1 MIKKKNSNRN
11 VTGLTGAADI
21 TESIS
26 VLQSLPVGVI
36 IYSLKNILFANSTAF
51 KLLNFDKKLEKSI
64 SKLSIFDFLLP
75 EQHKIVKNNAL
86 LLFKGD
92 TPKSIIYR
100 VVNQKKQ
107 YFSIETKSSVVK
119 YNGEEVILVSFTDV
133 SDDISLRDELTES
146 KEKLELITEN
156 SNDLI
161 FFYSAYPKPNYSYV
175 SSALKGMLGYEAN
188 SFYNDPDFGFSLV
201 VNKEDYKKNEKKLI
215 QLQKANSKETLKS
228 VFQYKTKSGILVWLE
243 DRYTPIFDE
252 KNKIKYF
259 LGLSRDVTIE
269 KEAQI
274 ELQQKQISYA
284 NLIES
289 APVGIFIHEKGICLF
304 ANTEASNIL
313 EEKSP
318 KVIIGKYL
326 IDYIIPEQR
335 EAGLDR
341 IKRALIGEVLEYKT
355 YIIKTAKKKFVE
367 VELKTTGVV
376 FNGIQCV
383 QTTMTNISS
392 EKKLQAQTL
401 KTQLV
406 EETNKKLIKVI
417 KERDDKQAKLN
428 TIFNTSTHIMW
439 TVDRNYK
446 LSSFNQNYY
455 NQIFDF
461 YNKVLEVGLDYRKL
475 YKSISTKEN
484 YNYWIGKFD
493 LAFKGQDVVFETN
506 KILDNG
512 DYIYREIF
520 LNPTLDNKGNVLEIV
535 AISHNIT
542 ERKINEIKAQEQ
554 SAKLLAIFESSA
566 HLIWTVDKDFNLTEC
581 NNNFRNAFYNNHHIY
596 PVLKKQLHTLLP
608 KDKQQTYKSY
618 WYELYSKVLN
628 GQSLKFERLQFSAK
642 GDFSVKEVYLNPIRN
657 INNEIVEIACLAH
670 DITENKLF
678 EKQTLEQSAKLKAI
692 FESGDQLMWTI
703 TKDKIITS
711 FNKNYSNSV
720 FDLYGYYPEIGK
732 TMRSGK
738 TTKYHPFWDD
748 KYEEA
753 FSGHKVEFI
762 SERTTLS
769 GKTITRQMILNP
781 IKDSFNNVIEVSG
794 IGFDITE
801 NKKNEEKVS
810 QSLKEKEI
818 LLKEVHHRVK
828 NNMQVISSILNL
840 QSSYVKDDYALS
852 LLKECQNRIK
862 SMAYIHES
870 LYQTKNFEGVNFSE
884 YVSTLTK
891 NLVHTYSVNTKGVKL
906 VLNLNDLFLNLDLS
920 IPCGLIINEII
931 SNSLKYAF
939 PHKKGGIIFVNLTIK
954 NNLVNIEIG
963 DNGIGIPAHVDIK
976 QTQTLGLQ
984 LVDTLIEQI
993 DGSLKLERNNGTK
1006 FIIKFKI

>member
-1 MIKKKNSNRN
+1 MI
-11 VTGLTGAADI
+11 ADI
-21 TESIS
+21 TDSIS

-36 IYSLKNILFANSTAF
+36 IYSLKNILFANSEAF
-51 KLLNFDKKLEKSI
+51 KLLKFDKKLEKSI
-64 SKLSIFDFLLP
+64 CKFSIFDFLLP
-75 EQHKIVKNNAL
+75 EYHKTVKDNAT
-86 LLFKGD
+86 LLFKGQI
-92 TPKSIIYR
+92 PKNIIYK

-107 YFSIETKSSVVK
+107 FFSIEVKSSVVIFK
-119 YNGEEVILVSFTDV
+119 AERSILVSFTDV
-133 SDDISLRDELTES
+133 SEDINLRNELTES

-161 FFYSAYPKPNYSYV
+161 FFYSAYPKAEYV
-175 SSALKGMLGYEAN
+175 YMSPAAKRMFGYDLKF
-188 SFYNDPDFGFSLV
+188 FYKNPKFGSSLV
-201 VNKEDYKKNEKKLI
+201 VDKKEYEKNKKVLFDLQKSNKNKEI
-215 QLQKANSKETLKS
+215 KS
-228 VFQYKTKSGILVWLE
+228 VFQYKTKSGKLLWLE

-269 KEAQI
+269 KEVQI
-274 ELQQKQISYA
+274 ELQKKQISYA

-304 ANTEASNIL
+304 ANTEANNIL

-318 KVIIGKYL
+318 KAIIGKYL

-335 EAGLDR
+335 EFGLDR
-341 IKRALIGEVLEYKT
+341 IRRALKGEALEYKT
-355 YIIKTAKKKFVE
+355 YIIKTAKNKFVE
-367 VELKTTGVV
+367 VELKTTSVI
-376 FNGIQCV
+376 FNGKQCV
-383 QTTMTNISS
+383 QTTMSNISS

-439 TVDRNYK
+439 TVDKDYK
-446 LSSFNQNYY
+446 LSSFNKNYY
-455 NQIFDF
+455 NQILDF
-461 YNKVLEVGLDYRKL
+461 YNKKLEVGIDYRKL

-484 YNYWIGKFD
+484 YTYWIGKFD
-493 LAFKGQDVVFETN
+493 LAFKGQDVVFETKKQLN
-506 KILDNG
+506 NG
-512 DYIYREIF
+512 DFIYREIF
-520 LNPTLDNKGNVLEIV
+520 LNPTLDSKGNVLEIV

-542 ERKINEIKAQEQ
+542 ERKLNEIKAQEQ

-581 NNNFRNAFYNNHHIY
+581 NENFIKVFKANNNALPII
-596 PVLKKQLHTLLP
+596 KKQLHLLLP
-608 KDKQQTYKSY
+608 KDKQQSYKSY
-618 WYELYSKVLN
+618 WYSLYAKVLN

-711 FNKNYSNSV
+711 FNKNYSNSI
-720 FDLYGYYPEIGK
+720 FDLYGHYPEIGK
-732 TMRSGK
+732 QVRSGK
-738 TTKYHPFWDD
+738 SVKYHPFWDE
-748 KYEEA
+748 KYVEA
-753 FSGHKVEFI
+753 FNGHKVEFI
-762 SERTTLS
+762 SERKTLS
-769 GKTITRQMILNP
+769 GETIIRQMILNP
-781 IKDSFNNVIEVSG
+781 IKDSFNNVVEVSG

-801 NKKNEEKVS
+801 NKKNEEKVT

-906 VLNLNDLFLNLDLS
+906 ILSLNDLFLNLDLS

-939 PHKKGGIIFVNLTIK
+939 PDKKGGIIFVNLTVK

-963 DNGIGIPAHVDIK
+963 DNGIGISPHVDIK